1 MNKRKNMQ
9 MKSQKKYLISQNRS
23 EIPGPCCLNCEQ
35 KKKVVYLITLGNKS
49 GFICGPCYDSNI
61 WANGLGISTKTEKEL
76 HHYSIPK
83 DTQEEKEDNQ
93 NSIPILR
100 LV

>member
-23 EIPGPCCLNCEQ
+23 VVPGPLCLNCEQ
-35 KKKVVYLITLGNKS
+35 KKKVEYLITLGNNS

-76 HHYSIPK
+76 HHYSIPR

-93 NSIPILR
+93 NLNPKLR

>member
-35 KKKVVYLITLGNKS
+35 KKKVEYLITLGNNS
-49 GFICGPCYDSNI
+49 GFICRSCYDSNI
-61 WANGLGISTKTEKEL
+61 WA
-76 HHYSIPK
+76 
-83 DTQEEKEDNQ
+83 QKEDQEIKLVGSLQFMQ
-93 NSIPILR
+93 NLNR
-100 LV
+100 

>member
-1 MNKRKNMQ
+1 MQ
-9 MKSQKKYLISQNRS
+9 MKSQKKYLISQNRF

-76 HHYSIPK
+76 HHYSIPR

-93 NSIPILR
+93 NLNPKLR

>member
-49 GFICGPCYDSNI
+49 GFICSSCYDSNI

-76 HHYSIPK
+76 HHYSIPR

-93 NSIPILR
+93 NLNPKLR

>member
-1 MNKRKNMQ
+1 MQ

-76 HHYSIPK
+76 HHYSIPR

>member
-23 EIPGPCCLNCEQ
+23 VVPGPLCLNCEQ
-35 KKKVVYLITLGNKS
+35 KKKVEYLITLGNNS
-49 GFICGPCYDSNI
+49 GFICSSCYDSNI
-61 WANGLGISTKTEKEL
+61 WANKLGISTKTEKEL
-76 HHYSIPK
+76 PHYSIPR

-93 NSIPILR
+93 NLNPKLR

>member
-61 WANGLGISTKTEKEL
+61 WANGLGTSTKTEKEL
-76 HHYSIPK
+76 HHYSIPR

-93 NSIPILR
+93 NLNPKLR

>member
-76 HHYSIPK
+76 HLYSIPR

-93 NSIPILR
+93 NLNPKLR

>member
-9 MKSQKKYLISQNRS
+9 MKSQKKYLTLPSS
-23 EIPGPCCLNCEQ
+23 SPVPGPSCLNCEQ

-49 GFICGPCYDSNI
+49 GFICSSCYDSNI
-61 WANGLGISTKTEKEL
+61 WANELGISTKTDKEL
-76 HHYSIPK
+76 HHYSIPR

>member
-61 WANGLGISTKTEKEL
+61 WANGLGISTRTEKEL
-76 HHYSIPK
+76 HHYSIPR
-83 DTQEEKEDNQ
+83 DIQEEKEDNQ
-93 NSIPILR
+93 NLKPKLR

>member
-35 KKKVVYLITLGNKS
+35 KKKVVYLITLGYKS

-76 HHYSIPK
+76 HHYSIPR

-93 NSIPILR
+93 NLNPKLR

>member
-76 HHYSIPK
+76 HHYSIPS
-83 DTQEEKEDNQ
+83 DTQEEKEDSQ

>member
-9 MKSQKKYLISQNRS
+9 MKSQKKYLTLPSS
-23 EIPGPCCLNCEQ
+23 SPVPGPSCLNCEQ

-49 GFICGPCYDSNI
+49 GFICSSCYDSNI
-61 WANGLGISTKTEKEL
+61 WANELGISTKTEKEL

>member
-49 GFICGPCYDSNI
+49 GFICDPCYDSNI

-76 HHYSIPK
+76 HHIQFKRIPK
-83 DTQEEKEDNQ
+83 RKKRTTKT
-93 NSIPILR
+93 
-100 LV
+100 

>member
-76 HHYSIPK
+76 HHYSIPR

>member
-1 MNKRKNMQ
+1 MQ

-23 EIPGPCCLNCEQ
+23 TIPGPVCLNCEQ
-35 KKKVVYLITLGNKS
+35 KKKVEYLITLGNNS
-49 GFICGPCYDSNI
+49 GFICSSCYDSNI
-61 WANGLGISTKTEKEL
+61 WANKLGISTKTEKEL
-76 HHYSIPK
+76 PHYSIPR

-93 NSIPILR
+93 NSIPRLR

>member
-1 MNKRKNMQ
+1 MQ
-9 MKSQKKYLISQNRS
+9 MKSQKKYLISQSRS

-35 KKKVVYLITLGNKS
+35 KKKVEYLITLGNKS

-76 HHYSIPK
+76 HHYSIPR

-93 NSIPILR
+93 NLNPKLR

>member
-35 KKKVVYLITLGNKS
+35 KKKVVYLITLVNKS
-49 GFICGPCYDSNI
+49 GFISGPCYDSNI

-76 HHYSIPK
+76 HHYSIPR

-93 NSIPILR
+93 NLNPKLR

>member
-35 KKKVVYLITLGNKS
+35 KKKVVYLITLGNRLIKKS
-49 GFICGPCYDSNI
+49 LFEIEKNI
-61 WANGLGISTKTEKEL
+61 FLK
-76 HHYSIPK
+76 K
-83 DTQEEKEDNQ
+83 DNLN
-93 NSIPILR
+93 NSG
-100 LV
+100 

>member
-1 MNKRKNMQ
+1 MNKLKNMQ
-9 MKSQKKYLISQNRS
+9 MKSQKRNLISQSRS

-35 KKKVVYLITLGNKS
+35 KKKVEYLITLGNNS
-49 GFICGPCYDSNI
+49 GFICSSCYDSNI
-61 WANGLGISTKTEKEL
+61 WANKLGISTKTEKEL
-76 HHYSIPK
+76 PHYSIPR

-93 NSIPILR
+93 NSIPRLR

>member
-1 MNKRKNMQ
+1 
-9 MKSQKKYLISQNRS
+9 MKSQKKYLTLPSS
-23 EIPGPCCLNCEQ
+23 SPVPGPSCLNCEQ

-49 GFICGPCYDSNI
+49 GFICSSCYDSNI
-61 WANGLGISTKTEKEL
+61 WANELGISTKTEKEL
-76 HHYSIPK
+76 HHYSIPR